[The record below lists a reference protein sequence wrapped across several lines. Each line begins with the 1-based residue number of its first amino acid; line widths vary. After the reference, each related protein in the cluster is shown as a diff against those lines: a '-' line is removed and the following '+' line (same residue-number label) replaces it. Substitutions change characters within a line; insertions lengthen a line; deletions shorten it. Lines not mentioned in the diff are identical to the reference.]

1 MSRAAKRTDRD
12 PGRGRIVLFGPSK
25 SGPPTLSPPCV
36 WRRRKRGARSRV
48 LAGRYKLPAMYCY
61 SNVVDIGGLMANA
74 AYRAA
79 TEKRS
84 AQALVCMAIN

>member
-1 MSRAAKRTDRD
+1 
-12 PGRGRIVLFGPSK
+12 
-25 SGPPTLSPPCV
+25 
-36 WRRRKRGARSRV
+36 
-48 LAGRYKLPAMYCY
+48 MYCY